1 MADDVHPHYVR
12 TCIYYTRFW
21 LERQPASVAVL
32 QRNGCGREVDTL
44 GRVCYNM
51 TMTTRRTPR
60 KDCNYIIYEMVSE
73 RGENYIGLT
82 RKSQPSVTKT
92 IAERWRKHKS
102 RARNENRL
110 WALYIYLKSGGLD
123 MVWEHRVITVIRGR
137 AEAYAYERSL
147 VKELKP
153 TLNDQYIG

>member
-1 MADDVHPHYVR
+1 
-12 TCIYYTRFW
+12 
-21 LERQPASVAVL
+21 
-32 QRNGCGREVDTL
+32 
-44 GRVCYNM
+44 
-51 TMTTRRTPR
+51 MTTRRTPR

-82 RKSQPSVTKT
+82 RKSLPSVTKT
-92 IAERWRKHKS
+92 VAERWRKHKS

-123 MVWEHRVITVIRGR
+123 MAWEHRVITVIRGR